1 MNSYRLSPSM
11 EAKNDSPNFFI
22 NFWAVT
28 SPIVGIRLS
37 DLSTACD
44 WSWADRLLGR
54 ISVHMGEAQWPHLR
68 RVSPRSRGL
77 RLNAPPSRSAIES
90 PPLAQP
96 PPSPSPARRPSDS
109 RLP

>member
-54 ISVHMGEAQWPHLR
+54 ISVHRGEAQWPHLR
-68 RVSPRSRGL
+68 RDVPAPGAIARTRAATRTAQACAPVSR
-77 RLNAPPSRSAIES
+77 APP
-90 PPLAQP
+90 AQ
-96 PPSPSPARRPSDS
+96 
-109 RLP
+109 LPEP